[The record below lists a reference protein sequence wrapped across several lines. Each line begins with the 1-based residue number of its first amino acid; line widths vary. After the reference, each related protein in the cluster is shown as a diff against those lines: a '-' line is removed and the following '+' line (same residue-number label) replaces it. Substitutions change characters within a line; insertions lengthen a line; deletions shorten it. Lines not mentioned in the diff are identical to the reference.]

1 MSDYI
6 SPLVACPA
14 LQARLVDL
22 YENLNP
28 TEPTP
33 LTAFLSS
40 DINLRGMKL
49 VPQYAAPGNGKLRK
63 VQLIYTPRKTED
75 EIADTLTTECV
86 SLTEPAQNAEEYEIN
101 PDSGVQV
108 DETFY
113 LRDLATSCQDNE
125 DYIASRVM
133 AMLDGCRRKME
144 TELTSSL
151 STEIGLFATTDDIG
165 TLVSSDRTV
174 KTVKTAYSDGRLNE
188 DALSQIYYS
197 ARQAAF
203 IDKPYIFGTGTIEK
217 YFQALSAPAVT
228 QWGLDLKKYTDN
240 QYVFLPSYRIADAF
254 NQGCK
259 ERFIALDANAFF
271 ILQYNK
277 FEGMDGLN
285 TLNAQNSGFVQ
296 DVIVDPMTGLKFNY
310 KWVYSP
316 CGEKASL
323 FISTAFKL
331 ASVPKDMYAST
342 DRLSGVKGSLQF
354 EIGN

>member
-1 MSDYI
+1 MSDII

-40 DINLRGMKL
+40 DLNLRGMKL
-49 VPQYAAPGNGKLRK
+49 VPQYAAPGNGKVRK
-63 VQLIYTPRKTED
+63 VQLVYTPRKTED
-75 EIADTLTTECV
+75 QISDTLTTDCV
-86 SLTEPAQNAEEYEIN
+86 SSNEPAQNSTEYLI
-101 PDSGVQV
+101 DTDTGVQV
-108 DETFY
+108 DETFNI
-113 LRDLATSCQDNE
+113 RDLSVSCQEND

-144 TELTSSL
+144 TELTQSIAL
-151 STEIGLFATTDDIG
+151 QLGLFAKSDDVG

-174 KTVKTAYSDGRLNE
+174 KSVKTLYSDGKFNQ
-188 DALSQIYYS
+188 DALSEIYYS
-197 ARQAAF
+197 VRQAGF
-203 IDKPYIFGTGTIEK
+203 IDKPYIFGSGTIEK
-217 YFQALSAPAVT
+217 YFQALTAPAIT
-228 QWGLDLKKYTDN
+228 QWGLDLKKFTDN
-240 QYVFLPSYRIADAF
+240 QYVFMPSYRIGQVLATP
-254 NQGCK
+254 K
-259 ERFIALDANAFF
+259 ERFLALDSNAYF

-285 TLNAQNSGFVQ
+285 TLTAQNAGFVQ

-316 CGEKASL
+316 CGEQASL
-323 FISTAFKL
+323 FISTAYQL
-331 ASVPKDMYAST
+331 ASVPDDMYAVN
-342 DRLSGVKGSLQF
+342 DRLQGVKGSLLF
-354 EIGN
+354 EIDN